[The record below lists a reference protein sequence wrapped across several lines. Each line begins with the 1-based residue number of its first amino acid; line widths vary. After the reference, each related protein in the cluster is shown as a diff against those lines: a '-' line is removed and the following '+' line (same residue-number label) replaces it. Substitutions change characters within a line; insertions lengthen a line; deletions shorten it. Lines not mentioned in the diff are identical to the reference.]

1 MINIREM
8 TKQDLDSVCAIE
20 NAVFSDAW
28 TRQSFLETMDNDDS
42 LLLTAEDE
50 DKNILGYCCLYHALD
65 EGEIVNVAVSQAYR
79 KQGTGYELVSELMKR
94 GMALGV
100 RYFYLEVREHNLPAI
115 KLYEKLG
122 FSVVGTRKNF
132 YQKPAENALIMTC
145 DKGVN

>member
-8 TKQDLDSVCAIE
+8 TKQDLESVCAIE

-50 DKNILGYCCLYHALD
+50 DKNILGYCCLYHAQD
-65 EGEIVNVAVSQAYR
+65 EGEIVNVAVSQVYR